1 MTNAVI
7 ITGCNGGIGQA
18 LVQVF
23 ADADWFVIGVDCV
36 KGGAVAP
43 DLFIQADIGRFCTD
57 ETVLVSFAE
66 RVRAGL
72 GGRKLAALVNNA
84 AMQVLGATSE
94 LKISDV
100 VASMNVN
107 ALAPFALVKTFLPE
121 LKANK
126 GSVINIGSVHAQ
138 STKPEFVAYA
148 SSKAALHGLTRALAV
163 DLGPE
168 VRVNTLAPAATATAM
183 LKAGFEGKPAGLNAL
198 EDVHPLKRLAQPA
211 EIARLALFLTTKDAA
226 FLTGS
231 TFYADGGILSRLHD
245 PI

>member
-7 ITGCNGGIGQA
+7 ITGCNGGIGQV

-23 ADADWFVIGVDCV
+23 ADAGWFVIGVDCV
-36 KGGAVAP
+36 EGGAVTP
-43 DLFIQADIGRFCTD
+43 DMFIQADIGRFCTD
-57 ETVLVSFAE
+57 ETVIAAFAE
-66 RVRAGL
+66 RVHAGL
-72 GGRKLAALVNNA
+72 GGRHLAALVNNA
-84 AMQVLGATSE
+84 AMQVLGSTSE
-94 LKISDV
+94 LKMSDV

-183 LKAGFEGKPAGLNAL
+183 LKAGFANNQSALKAL
-198 EDVHPLKRLAQPA
+198 EDVHPLKRLAEPQ
-211 EIARLALFLTTKDAA
+211 EIARMALFLASKDAA
-226 FLTGS
+226 FVTGS

-245 PI
+245 PV